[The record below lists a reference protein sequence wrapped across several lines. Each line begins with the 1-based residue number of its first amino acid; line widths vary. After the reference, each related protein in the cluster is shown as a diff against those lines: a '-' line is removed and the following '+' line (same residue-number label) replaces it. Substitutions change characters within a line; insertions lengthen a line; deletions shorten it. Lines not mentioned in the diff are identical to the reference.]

1 MTGSPLGVPV
11 ADLTASQLWAMD
23 ISFRDGAYIDEFTG
37 REMNRGELVRVIIGP
52 EPEGIEA
59 GS

>member
-11 ADLTASQLWAMD
+11 ADLTESQLWAMD
-23 ISFRDGAYIDEFTG
+23 ISFRDGAHIDEFTG
-37 REMNRGELVRVIIGP
+37 REMNPGELVRVTIGP
-52 EPEGIEA
+52 EPEEIEA